1 MAKDDEN
8 KQEIIDKPPAP
19 TRFAETPRLHNIIG
33 DWWREATGQTSEWHH
48 DLSPGRAILRKIML
62 WSPAVVLVLLVGGAA
77 GVFLFTGWRAQDLAA
92 KALASLERGDQRLAL
107 IQAESA
113 RNLRKNNPEV
123 LRAHAKVRFAAG
135 DPVCLEIWQQIAEQ
149 GPLSLEDRQAQA
161 EAAVR
166 FGGEES
172 FDTAI
177 AEFEATGRQAD
188 ADTWRG
194 RRALQQKDFTAA
206 EQYLRRAAE
215 ADPTSE
221 RRIELARLL
230 VTVGTEASR
239 AEAVSIVDAMAEGPD
254 ASEALAFG
262 LSAVPA
268 GPATRRAWAERVLAA
283 PKADDPALITAA
295 NVMVDDRLMT
305 VDEVVERLQI
315 VFTGAP
321 LEDRGRYAQWLLERN
336 RPLVALDFV
345 RPSEVRGSRG
355 GYLVRAEALSATQDW
370 DTLLKMVNSGSP
382 LSDSV
387 TNILRAR
394 AEEGLGRPA
403 AANAS
408 LRKAIRSSVARGALA
423 ETMGEVDRMG
433 KQSISDDV
441 LLDLCGEYATAEYA
455 LRVARWRF
463 SSRGEPRLRQE
474 AYQRAIKAAPQAS
487 TVADLARLER
497 LLNREQVDTAETAAA
512 LAAEPDNID
521 FRLTHAL
528 ALFADGQAVEARTVL
543 EPQRIVQHQLQPGQ
557 KAIAA
562 AVLAATGMKN
572 EAIRLARTMNPDHL
586 TDPEYRLVYA
596 FTTADGSAEFFV
608 TEQASEETGDLKPE

>member
-1 MAKDDEN
+1 MADEPEF
-8 KQEIIDKPPAP
+8 KPEIIDKAPAP
-19 TRFAETPRLHNIIG
+19 DRFAETPRLHNVIA
-33 DWWREATGQTSEWHH
+33 DWWREATGQTAEWHH

-62 WSPAVVLVLLVGGAA
+62 WSPAVVVVLLVGGVI
-77 GVFLFTGWRAQDLAA
+77 GTVLFTGWRAQDLAR

-123 LRAHAKVRFAAG
+123 LRAYAKVRFAAN

-166 FGGEES
+166 FGGEAS

-188 ADTWRG
+188 ADSWRG

-206 EQYLRRAAE
+206 EQYLRKAAE
-215 ADPTSE
+215 ADPTAE

-239 AEAVSIVDAMAEGPD
+239 AEAVSIVDAMAQGPD

-283 PKADDPALITAA
+283 PQAGDPAVITAA
-295 NVMVDDRLMT
+295 NVLVDDRLMT
-305 VDEVVERLQI
+305 VDEIVVRLQI

-321 LEDRGRYAQWLLERN
+321 LEDRGRYAQWLLQRN
-336 RPLVALDFV
+336 RPMVALDFV

-408 LRKAIRSSVARGALA
+408 LRKAIRASVARGALA
-423 ETMGEVDRMG
+423 ETMAEVDRMN
-433 KQSISDDV
+433 KQAVSDQM
-441 LLDLCGEYATAEYA
+441 LLTLCGEYATAEYA

-474 AYQRAIKAAPQAS
+474 AYRRAIKAAPKAF

-497 LLNREQVDTAETAAA
+497 LLNREHVDTSETAAA
-512 LAAEPDNID
+512 LEKEPDNID

-528 ALFADGQAVEARTVL
+528 ALFADGRAAEARTVL

-557 KAIAA
+557 KAIAV
-562 AVLAATGMKN
+562 AVMAATGMKS
-572 EAIRLARTMNPDHL
+572 EAIRLARTMRPDHL
-586 TDPEYRLVYA
+586 TDPEYRLVFA
-596 FTTADGSAEFFV
+596 FTTSDSPGDFF
-608 TEQASEETGDLKPE
+608 GDPVKAAAAGE

>member
-1 MAKDDEN
+1 MPEPEK
-8 KQEIIDKPPAP
+8 KPEIIDKPPAP
-19 TRFAETPRLHNIIG
+19 DRFDETPRFHNVIG

-62 WSPAVVLVLLVGGAA
+62 WSPAVVVVALIGG
-77 GVFLFTGWRAQDLAA
+77 GIGTFLFTGWRAQDLAA
-92 KALASLERGDQRLAL
+92 KALASLDRGDTRLAL
-107 IQAESA
+107 IQSASA
-113 RNLRKNNPEV
+113 RNLRKNHPDV
-123 LRAHAKVRFAAG
+123 LRAYAKVRFASN
-135 DPVCLEIWQQIAEQ
+135 DPVCLEIWQQLAQQ

-166 FGGEES
+166 FGGAES

-194 RRALQQKDFTAA
+194 RRALSQKDFTSA

-215 ADPTSE
+215 AEPSAE
-221 RRIELARLL
+221 RRIELAQLL
-230 VTVGTEASR
+230 VSIGTAESR
-239 AEAVSIVDAMAEGPD
+239 AEAAQIVDAMATGQD
-254 ASEALAFG
+254 ASKALAFG
-262 LSAVPA
+262 LSSVPA
-268 GPATRRAWAERVLAA
+268 GPATRRGWAERVLAD
-283 PKADDPALITAA
+283 PKADDPAVLLAA
-295 NVMVDDRLMT
+295 DVLVNDRLTT
-305 VDEVVERLQI
+305 VEDMVARLQM

-321 LEDRGRYAQWLLERN
+321 LEDRGRYAKWLLDRN
-336 RPLVALDFV
+336 RPMEALDFV

-370 DTLLKMVNSGSP
+370 GTLLAMVNSGSP

-394 AEEGLGRPA
+394 AEEGLDRPA
-403 AANAS
+403 AASAS
-408 LRKAIRSSVARGALA
+408 LRKAVRASVERGALA
-423 ETMGEVDRMG
+423 ETMAEVDRMG
-433 KQSISDDV
+433 KEGVSDEV
-441 LLDLCGEYATAEYA
+441 LLELCGEYATAEYA

-463 SSRGEPRLRQE
+463 STRGEPRLRHE
-474 AYQRAIKAAPQAS
+474 AYRRAIKAAPQAS

-497 LLNREQVDTAETAAA
+497 LLNRENVDTAETAAA
-512 LAAEPDNID
+512 LETEPDNID

-528 ALFADGQAVEARTVL
+528 ALFAEGRAAEARTVL

-557 KAIAA
+557 KAIAV
-562 AVLAATGMKN
+562 AVLAATGSRS
-572 EAIRLARTMNPDHL
+572 EAISLAKTMRPAHL

-596 FTTADGSAEFFV
+596 FTTADGSTEFFADPSK
-608 TEQASEETGDLKPE
+608 TEAGDVGEE